1 MTERKLQTWSHPVAA
16 FRRLSIAW
24 KLILVSGLAIGILLI
39 AAAVAV
45 SVHTSSI
52 VSGLSN
58 QYASAV
64 ADEAIGKVGADINA
78 AAAVAGAMGGSIAA
92 AHEAGLAGRDKFMA
106 IVKPNALATESVMG
120 AWFMAEPN
128 ALDGNDAAFINNGA
142 TASNKDGR
150 FSVYWVNKGGSPG
163 LELEPDGSD
172 FEESY
177 YTETASSKK
186 PALTEPYLETIE
198 GANVAMSS
206 VAFPVMSN
214 GRLIGVAGV
223 DMSLGNL
230 SSSLG
235 ALHPLGGGRV
245 MLVSGEGQWVA
256 HPDSALRMK
265 PYADEGADAV
275 KAVLDGGEAVE
286 IKGVKAGDV
295 PMLRIVRP
303 VPMPALN
310 TTWAL
315 VMDVPVAAITGPA
328 DTLAK
333 ILFAGGVLI
342 TLAVLAALY
351 LASRALVREPLAGL
365 TRSVDTLSAGRYDQA
380 VPGIEGG
387 DEIGAI
393 ARALDGFRH
402 DLADG
407 QRRRAEQEAE
417 RAVAEAA
424 RLRHE
429 QEAAAFAKAQE
440 SAVAALGEGMEKLA
454 DGDLIWRMSEDA
466 FAPDA
471 RKMPGDFNAAV
482 ERLQGTMAGI
492 LNAASSIRNGCGEI
506 SMASDDLAQRTE
518 RGAASLEQTAAA
530 LDQITATVRRSSEGA
545 ERARQVTQS
554 ARMNAQRSGE
564 VVKEAVEAMGG
575 IERSSQEITQIIG
588 VIDEIA
594 FQTSLLA
601 LNAGV
606 EAARAGEAGR
616 GFAVVAQ
623 EVRALAQRS
632 ADAAKEIK
640 VLIRTSTE
648 QVDKGVRL
656 VGETGETLE
665 QILVQAAEIDDLVGE
680 IAASSKEQAVGLA
693 EVNQAVNQMDQVT
706 QQNAAMVEQSTA
718 ASHALASEAA
728 EMERLV
734 GRFQVGAEVHAL
746 RPQPAARL
754 ATAPTRE
761 RFRQRY
767 VAGANALAVAPSAEA
782 EGWEEF

>member
-1 MTERKLQTWSHPVAA
+1 MAA
-16 FRRLSIAW
+16 FRRLSIAL

-429 QEAAAFAKAQE
+429 QETAAFAKAQE

-454 DGDLIWRMSEDA
+454 DGDLIWRMSEAA

-471 RKMPGDFNAAV
+471 RKMPDDFNAAV

-492 LNAASSIRNGCGEI
+492 LHAASSIRNGCGEI
-506 SMASDDLAQRTE
+506 SKASDDLAQRTE
-518 RGAASLEQTAAA
+518 RGAAGLEQTAAA

>member
-1 MTERKLQTWSHPVAA
+1 VAA
-16 FRRLSIAW
+16 FRRLSIAL